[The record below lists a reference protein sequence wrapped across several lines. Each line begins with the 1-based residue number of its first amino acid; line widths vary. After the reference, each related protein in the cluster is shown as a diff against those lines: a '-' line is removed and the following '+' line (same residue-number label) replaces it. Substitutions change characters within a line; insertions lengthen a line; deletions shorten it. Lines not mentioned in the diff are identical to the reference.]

1 MLVNIFLLVACDL
14 SQPAEPS
21 PSGNDQNIDNTNKE
35 VKPQEGG
42 QLRIPVQGLE
52 SWNPLIAKTTD
63 SVNFLSLI
71 YEGLVGYDSDLKK
84 SLSLHLTGRY
94 QRMGD
99 FGPLILEKMQNGMM
113 VQALLQRMLFLPIIY

>member
-1 MLVNIFLLVACDL
+1 MKRFFIFILVLVNIFLLVACDL

-84 SLSLHLTGRY
+84 IPKLASDWQVSEDGRSEERRVGKECRSRWSTY
-94 QRMGD
+94 H
-99 FGPLILEKMQNGMM
+99 
-113 VQALLQRMLFLPIIY
+113 